1 MIKRSEMQKV
11 ASMYTNPRIGVLGS
25 HSALEIMDG
34 AKDEEFET
42 IVFCQK
48 GREIPYQR
56 FNRIADQIKIVNK
69 FKEMASSANQKL
81 LRDTDTLIVPHRS
94 LTAYLGYDILENRL
108 KVPIFGN
115 RKLFQAEERENKK
128 NQYYLL
134 KKSGIKY
141 PKIFKNPK
149 TINRPA
155 IVKVMEKNRNLEREF
170 FTVTSYADYKTKSEE
185 KIKKGLIAK
194 KDLEKASIEELA
206 IGTYLNF
213 NYFHTPISDQVDFIG
228 IERRLQTNIH
238 DYNALPA
245 KQQLEMD
252 IELQNIEVG
261 HTPASI
267 RESLLEK
274 VFKMGDKFV
283 RAVKNEYAP
292 GIIGP
297 FSLQSVIT
305 KDLEMIVYD
314 VSLRVPGNPIVATT
328 SPYTK
333 YQYGT
338 TFGVG
343 RRIAME
349 IKRALDTN
357 YRLILSVLEKIISI
371 EMLYELLSSILS
383 NIHIDILPVEDI
395 GIIAFNS

>member
-1 MIKRSEMQKV
+1 MIKRSEMQKIV
-11 ASMYTNPRIGVLGS
+11 KSYSDIRIGVLGS
-25 HSALEIMDG
+25 HSALEVMDG
-34 AKDEEFET
+34 AKDENLNT

-48 GREIPYQR
+48 GRETPYQR
-56 FNRIADQIKIVNK
+56 FGRIADEIMILKK
-69 FKEMASSANQKL
+69 FKDIATASNQKK
-81 LRDTDTLIVPHRS
+81 LRDTGTIIVPHRS
-94 LTAYLGYDILENRL
+94 LTAYLGYDILENKL
-108 KVPIFGN
+108 KIPIFGN
-115 RKLFQAEERENKK
+115 RALFQAEERYNKK

-134 KKSGIKY
+134 KKAGIKY

-149 TINRPA
+149 TINKPA
-155 IVKVMEKNRNLEREF
+155 IVKVQEKNRKLERAF
-170 FTVTSYADYKTKSEE
+170 FTVSSYSDFKKKSEE
-185 KIKKGLIAK
+185 KIKNGIISR
-194 KDLEKASIEELA
+194 KDLNESSIEELA

-213 NYFHTPISDQVDFIG
+213 NYFYTPISENVDFIG

-252 IELQNIEVG
+252 IGLQNIEVG

-267 RESLLEK
+267 RESLLDK
-274 VFKMGDKFV
+274 VLKMGDKFV
-283 RAVKNEYAP
+283 KAVKKEYSP

-305 KDLEMIVYD
+305 KDLELIVYD

-338 TFGVG
+338 TFGIG

-349 IKRALDTN
+349 INKAIEED
-357 YRLILSVLEKIISI
+357 RLSEV
-371 EMLYELLSSILS
+371 
-383 NIHIDILPVEDI
+383 VT
-395 GIIAFNS
+395 

>member
-1 MIKRSEMQKV
+1 MIKRSDIQKIINE
-11 ASMYTNPRIGVLGS
+11 YTDLRIGVLGS

-34 AKDEEFET
+34 AKDENFET

-48 GREIPYQR
+48 GRETPYQR
-56 FNRIADQIKIVNK
+56 FSRIANEIKVLKK
-69 FKEMASSANQKL
+69 FSDMSSIKNQKM
-81 LRDTDTLIVPHRS
+81 LRDTNTLVVPHRS
-94 LTAYLGYDILENRL
+94 LPAYLGYKPIENSF

-115 RKLFQAEERENKK
+115 RALFQAEERNNKK

-134 KKSGIKY
+134 RKAGLKH

-149 TINRPA
+149 DINRPS
-155 IVKVMEKNRNLEREF
+155 IVKVQEKKRKLERAF
-170 FTVTSYADYKTKSEE
+170 FTVSSFSDYKKKSEE
-185 KIKKGLIAK
+185 KIRQGIISKTGLHDAV
-194 KDLEKASIEELA
+194 IEELA

-213 NYFHTPISDQVDFIG
+213 NYFYTPISKNVDFIG
-228 IERRLQTNIH
+228 IERRLQTNLH
-238 DYNALPA
+238 DFNALPA
-245 KQQLEMD
+245 KQQLELD
-252 IELQNIEVG
+252 IDPQNIEVG

-274 VFKMGDKFV
+274 VISMGDKFV
-283 RAVKNEYAP
+283 AAVKREYPP

-333 YQYGT
+333 YQYGQI
-338 TFGVG
+338 FGVG

-349 IKRALDTN
+349 IKIAQEDDVLD
-357 YRLILSVLEKIISI
+357 KI
-371 EMLYELLSSILS
+371 
-383 NIHIDILPVEDI
+383 VT
-395 GIIAFNS
+395 

>member
-1 MIKRSEMQKV
+1 MVNNYSDV
-11 ASMYTNPRIGVLGS
+11 RIGVLGS

-34 AKDEEFET
+34 AKDEGFQT

-48 GREIPYQR
+48 GRETPYQR
-56 FNRIADQIKIVNK
+56 FGRIADEIIILNK
-69 FKEMASSANQKL
+69 FKDMASAKIQKK
-81 LRDTDTLIVPHRS
+81 LRESNTIIIPHRS
-94 LTAYLGYDILENRL
+94 LTVYLGYKVIENTF

-115 RKLFQAEERENKK
+115 RKLFQAEERTAKK
-128 NQYYLL
+128 GQYYLL
-134 KKSGIKY
+134 DKAKIKY
-141 PKIFKNPK
+141 PKLFKDPK
-149 TINRPA
+149 RINRPC
-155 IVKVMEKNRNLEREF
+155 IVKVQEKNRPLERAF
-170 FTVTSYADYKTKSEE
+170 FTVSSYKDYKEKSEV
-185 KIKKGLIAK
+185 KIKQGIISR
-194 KDLEKASIEELA
+194 KDLERSSIEELV
-206 IGTYLNF
+206 IGTYMNF
-213 NYFHTPISDQVDFIG
+213 NFFHTPISNQVDFIG

-245 KQQLEMD
+245 KQQLD
-252 IELQNIEVG
+252 INIDIQNIEVG

-274 VFKMGDKFV
+274 VIRMGDKFV
-283 RAVKNEYAP
+283 ATVKKEYAP

-305 KDLEMIVYD
+305 KDLELIVYD

-333 YQYGT
+333 YQYGE

-349 IKRALDTN
+349 IKRAQEEGRLDEVVT
-357 YRLILSVLEKIISI
+357 
-371 EMLYELLSSILS
+371 
-383 NIHIDILPVEDI
+383 
-395 GIIAFNS
+395 

>member
-1 MIKRSEMQKV
+1 MQKIV
-11 ASMYTNPRIGVLGS
+11 SEYTNLRIGVLGS

-34 AKDEEFET
+34 AKDEDIET

-48 GREIPYQR
+48 GREVPYQR
-56 FNRIADQIKIVNK
+56 FNRIADSIKIVDK
-69 FKEMASSANQKL
+69 FKDMASSANQKL
-81 LRDTDTLIVPHRS
+81 LRETNTLLVPHRS
-94 LTAYLGYDILENRL
+94 LTAYLGYDILENKL

-115 RKLFQAEERENKK
+115 RKLFQAEERDHKR

-134 KKSGIKY
+134 KKAGIKY
-141 PKIFKNPK
+141 PKIFESPK
-149 TINRPA
+149 SINKPA
-155 IVKVMEKNRNLEREF
+155 IVKVMEKNRSLERAF
-170 FTVTSYADYKTKSEE
+170 FTVTSYADYKAKSEE
-185 KIKKGLIAK
+185 KIKKGIIAK
-194 KDLEKASIEELA
+194 KDLEKATIEELA

-213 NYFHTPISDQVDFIG
+213 NYFYTPISDQVDFIG

-252 IELQNIEVG
+252 IPLQNIEVG

-283 RAVKNEYAP
+283 RATKKEYSP

-338 TFGVG
+338 TFGIG

-349 IKRALDTN
+349 IRRAVEED
-357 YRLILSVLEKIISI
+357 RLS
-371 EMLYELLSSILS
+371 
-383 NIHIDILPVEDI
+383 DIVT
-395 GIIAFNS
+395 

>member
-1 MIKRSEMQKV
+1 MIKRSDIQKIINE
-11 ASMYTNPRIGVLGS
+11 YTDLRIGVLGS

-34 AKDEEFET
+34 AKDENFET

-48 GREIPYQR
+48 GRETPYQR
-56 FNRIADQIKIVNK
+56 FSRIANEIKVLKK
-69 FKEMASSANQKL
+69 FSDMSSIKNQKM
-81 LRDTDTLIVPHRS
+81 LRDTNTLVVPHRS
-94 LTAYLGYDILENRL
+94 LTAYLGYKTIENSF

-115 RKLFQAEERENKK
+115 RALFQAEERNNKK

-134 KKSGIKY
+134 RKAGLKH

-149 TINRPA
+149 DINRPS
-155 IVKVMEKNRNLEREF
+155 IVKVQEKKRKLERAF
-170 FTVTSYADYKTKSEE
+170 FTVSSFSDYKKKSEE
-185 KIKKGLIAK
+185 KIRQGIISKTGLHDAV
-194 KDLEKASIEELA
+194 IEELA

-213 NYFHTPISDQVDFIG
+213 NYFYTPISKNVDFIG
-228 IERRLQTNIH
+228 IERRLQTNLH
-238 DYNALPA
+238 DFNALPA
-245 KQQLEMD
+245 KQQLELD
-252 IELQNIEVG
+252 IDPQNIEVG

-274 VFKMGDKFV
+274 VISMGDKFV
-283 RAVKNEYAP
+283 AAVKREYPP

-333 YQYGT
+333 YQYGE

-349 IKRALDTN
+349 IKIAQEDDVLD
-357 YRLILSVLEKIISI
+357 KIIT
-371 EMLYELLSSILS
+371 
-383 NIHIDILPVEDI
+383 
-395 GIIAFNS
+395 